1 MERFKNILCVLAPG
15 ETSQHALERAVTLAE
30 NNQASLTVV
39 DVIPHIVA
47 GIGMPD
53 GGPISVDLQAALAS
67 ERMGAL
73 ESRLA
78 PYRKR
83 IDMQRKSAAGYAI
96 PGNHPRGIAQ
106 RA

>member
-47 GIGMPD
+47 GIGMPAR
-53 GGPISVDLQAALAS
+53 SLSQANRHA
-67 ERMGAL
+67 G
-73 ESRLA
+73 
-78 PYRKR
+78 
-83 IDMQRKSAAGYAI
+83 KSAAGYAI
-96 PGNHPRGIAQ
+96 PGNYPRGIAQ